1 MRGHTSLLQRKGC
14 AIIGARNAS
23 LNAYK
28 LTERVAAEISEGSFT
43 IISGMARGID
53 AAAHL
58 GSIKTGTIAVLANGV
73 GMPYPRENTAVFSR
87 LIEEGAAL
95 SEMPLI
101 TQPSAKLFPIRN
113 RNIASLVTGVLIIE
127 AALKSRSLITAKEPA
142 NRGIDVMA
150 IPGSPLDPRSAG
162 TNSLI
167 KHGAALVQSAQD
179 ALAIL
184 TS

>member
-28 LTERVAAEISEGSFT
+28 LTERVAAEIGEGGFT
-43 IISGMARGID
+43 IISGIARGID

-101 TQPSAKLFPIRN
+101 TQPSAKLTETPPTMTS
-113 RNIASLVTGVLIIE
+113 NICTSKSKPMLHPYR
-127 AALKSRSLITAKEPA
+127 ALSVVA
-142 NRGIDVMA
+142 NMD
-150 IPGSPLDPRSAG
+150 
-162 TNSLI
+162 T
-167 KHGAALVQSAQD
+167 
-179 ALAIL
+179 
-184 TS
+184 